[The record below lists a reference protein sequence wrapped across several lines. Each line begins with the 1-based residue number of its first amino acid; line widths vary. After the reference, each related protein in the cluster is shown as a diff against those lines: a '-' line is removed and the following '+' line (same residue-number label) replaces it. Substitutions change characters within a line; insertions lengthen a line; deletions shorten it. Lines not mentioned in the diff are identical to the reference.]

1 MDEATKA
8 LISAAQAKAELGNFR
23 DAYEV
28 LRPLLD
34 REVPAALFLYSTF
47 SVAGSES
54 EAEFERRSL
63 DLLRRAADL
72 GHPAA
77 LYALGA
83 CYEVGDLVEAD
94 PQRAALL
101 LKAAAEMGHPK
112 ATFRHGLNIYY
123 GSNGMLRSEQAAL
136 PLIRA
141 AAKEGVPEAEVFL
154 KEQGLALG

>member
-8 LISAAQAKAELGNFR
+8 QLGAAQREAELGKFR
-23 DAYEV
+23 DAYET
-28 LRPLLD
+28 LRPLLA
-34 REVPAALFLYSTF
+34 REVPEALFMYSTF

-72 GHPAA
+72 GYAPA

-94 PQRAALL
+94 PQRAAVL
-101 LKAAAEMGHPK
+101 LKDAAEKGYPK
-112 ATFRHGLNIYY
+112 AKFRHGLNVYY
-123 GSNGMLRSEQAAL
+123 GSNGMPRSEQSGL
-136 PLIRA
+136 VLIRA
-141 AAKEGVPEAEVFL
+141 AANEGIPEAADFL
-154 KEQGLALG
+154 KEQGLA